1 MGNIRAI
8 CISEKKGTVKRP
20 VERARVTADYGIEQ
34 DAHAGKWHRQI
45 SLLSWDKVA
54 DFNARGGNVTD
65 GDFGEN
71 LLIEGIDCKALPVGT
86 VLRAGEVVL
95 EITQIGKEC
104 HQHCQIYHRVGDC
117 IMPRE
122 GVFAKVLQGGELEAG
137 MAIEVISY
145 GKTGYHAAVITASD
159 SGARGE
165 REDVSG
171 PLLARCLEERGY
183 TVVEQLLLPDDREGL
198 EKAMK
203 RLADSRQVD
212 LILTTGGTGFSLRD
226 QMPEATMAVADRN
239 APGIAEAIRY
249 YSLQLT
255 KRAMLSRAVSVLRGQ
270 TLIINLPG
278 SPKAVK
284 ECMDWI
290 GDQLDHGLGIL
301 CGRENNCAR

>member
-1 MGNIRAI
+1 MGKIRAI

-20 VERARVTADYGIEQ
+20 VASADLRVDYGIEQ
-34 DAHAGKWHRQI
+34 DAHAGNWHRQV
-45 SLLSWDKVA
+45 SLLSWDKVEA
-54 DFNARGGNVTD
+54 FNARGGNVTD

-71 LLIEGIDCKALPVGT
+71 LLIEGIDCKKLPVGT
-86 VLRAGEVVL
+86 RLQAGEVIL

-104 HQHCQIYHRVGDC
+104 HRHCQIYHRVGDC

-122 GVFAKVLQGGELEAG
+122 GVFAKVLQNGELQPG
-137 MAIEVISY
+137 MDIEIISY
-145 GKTGYHAAVITASD
+145 GKSGYHAAVITASD

-165 REDVSG
+165 REDISG
-171 PLLARCLEERGY
+171 PLLAKLLTERGF
-183 TVVEQLLLPDDREGL
+183 TVVEQLLLPDDRAGL
-198 EKAMK
+198 EKEMK

-239 APGIAEAIRY
+239 APGIAEAIRH

-255 KRAMLSRAVSVLRGQ
+255 GRAMLSRAASVLRGQ

-278 SPKAVK
+278 SP
-284 ECMDWI
+284 
-290 GDQLDHGLGIL
+290 
-301 CGRENNCAR
+301 